1 MIFVSIRSVKNR
13 FDNGRKLLMFMSRLH
28 LYPQDNQKK
37 FQEMQVRLKEF
48 AKLYDVIK
56 NERNKCVNLIQT
68 STQKAS
74 EMREKI
80 KILQNGME
88 ILRTAV
94 SQKER

>member
-80 KILQNGME
+80 KILQNEME

>member
-1 MIFVSIRSVKNR
+1 MSMIR
-13 FDNGRKLLMFMSRLH
+13 FMKMFLYNSNYLLYFFCIYRLT
-28 LYPQDNQKK
+28 
-37 FQEMQVRLKEF
+37 EF

-80 KILQNGME
+80 KILQNETE

-94 SQKER
+94 AQKER